1 VRAADV
7 FPGDCPWEDVP
18 VFLPNRM
25 PHEWLL
31 TALRKQ
37 LGPPV
42 SPKSASNELDLSAI
56 DELVNSSVA
65 RDPLPLALTLAPCLG
80 LTLAPRLALA

>member
-1 VRAADV
+1 MRAADV
-7 FPGDCPWEDVP
+7 CSGDCPWEEVP

-25 PHEWLL
+25 PQQWLL

-56 DELVNSSVA
+56 DEFNSSVA

>member
-1 VRAADV
+1 ML
-7 FPGDCPWEDVP
+7 PGDSPWEDVP

-25 PHEWLL
+25 PQVWLL

-42 SPKSASNELDLSAI
+42 SPKSASNELDLSDI
-56 DELVNSSVA
+56 DEFVNSSVA